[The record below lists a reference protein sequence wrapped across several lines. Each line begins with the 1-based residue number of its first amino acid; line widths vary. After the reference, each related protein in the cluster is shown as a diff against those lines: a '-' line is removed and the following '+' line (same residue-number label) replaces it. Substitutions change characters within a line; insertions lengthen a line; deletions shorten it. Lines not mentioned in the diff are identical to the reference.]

1 MTEII
6 NNQRKIKLDWQIL
19 QTFAE
24 SLSEKVKETE
34 NKNFTVAFVSD
45 RKMRELNKQ
54 FRGKNSTTDVLS
66 FPFEP
71 DEFFLSESSAVADGL
86 TGTIENPNTISNAST
101 DDLQPPA
108 AAAGSDFSDFLG
120 DIIISLEQAQKQARE
135 NDLDLETEIKQLIL
149 HGVLHLCGY
158 DHETD
163 GGEMNR
169 RELKLR
175 DKFAIN

>member
-1 MTEII
+1 MHELF
-6 NNQRKIKLDWQIL
+6 NNQRKVAIETQHLRQFIEIL
-19 QTFAE
+19 FE
-24 SLSEKVKETE
+24 SVEESKAKSATIV
-34 NKNFTVAFVSD
+34 FVSD

-66 FPFEP
+66 FPFEA
-71 DEFFLSESSAVADGL
+71 DEFDL
-86 TGTIENPNTISNAST
+86 
-101 DDLQPPA
+101 DDNH
-108 AAAGSDFSDFLG
+108 LG
-120 DIIISLEQAQKQARE
+120 DIVISLEQAQKQANE
-135 NDLDLETEIKQLIL
+135 NNLTLELEIKQLIL

-163 GGEMNR
+163 DGEMNK